1 MPLLHTLLRL
11 PARVLYLALFATAI
25 GLLGFGLYLQHVK
38 GLEPC
43 PMCIMQRYAMLV
55 CGLIGLVAGLHNP
68 GHKGFLAYTSL
79 LGVAALAGAGVAAR
93 HSWLQWFPPAVSEC
107 GPGLEYMLESFPLAS
122 ALPMLFR
129 GAGDCSVIDWTF
141 LGLSIANWS
150 FLVFATIL
158 AALILHLLQR
168 GKQQT

>member
-1 MPLLHTLLRL
+1 MLLRL
-11 PARVLYLALFATAI
+11 PFRSLAIALFVVCSS
-25 GLLGFGLYLQHVK
+25 LLAVGLYLQHVK
-38 GLEPC
+38 GIEPC

-68 GHKGFLAYTSL
+68 GHKGFLAYASL
-79 LGVAALAGAGVAAR
+79 LGVAALAGGGVAAR
-93 HSWLQWFPPAVSEC
+93 QSWLQWFPPAVSEC

-122 ALPMLFR
+122 ALPMIFR

-150 FLVFATIL
+150 FLVFAIIL

-168 GKQQT
+168 GKQRT

>member
-1 MPLLHTLLRL
+1 M
-11 PARVLYLALFATAI
+11 LF
-25 GLLGFGLYLQHVK
+25 
-38 GLEPC
+38 
-43 PMCIMQRYAMLV
+43 R
-55 CGLIGLVAGLHNP
+55 
-68 GHKGFLAYTSL
+68 S
-79 LGVAALAGAGVAAR
+79 LGVAALAGGGVAAR
-93 HSWLQWFPPAVSEC
+93 QSWLQWFPPAVSEC

-122 ALPMLFR
+122 ALPMIFR

-168 GKQQT
+168 GKPRT